1 MIRRPPRSTL
11 FPYTTLF
18 RSIRLPAGA
27 RLTARVSLRSSIPV
41 DHLEIVGNGGIVA
54 TIPLAGAGTAAHD
67 SVSLPL
73 SRSGWDVLR
82 GDGDRPPL
90 PGLRIFSFPPASPI
104 YRTAGREPGRAN
116 Q

>member
-41 DHLEIVGNGGIVA
+41 DHLEIVRNGGIVA
-54 TIPLAGAGTAAHD
+54 TIPLAGAGTAAHAT
-67 SVSLPL
+67 VSLAV

-82 GDGDRPPL
+82 ADRDPAPL
-90 PGLRIFSFPPASPI
+90 PGPHIYSFASPSPL
-104 YRTAGREPGRAN
+104 YLTLGREP
-116 Q
+116 